1 MIIEEECVCII
12 PVQGAKIVGRL
23 AADPSGMMAGS
34 ISGQAT
40 SPTMAI
46 PSYPNI
52 GDLDPTTTATI
63 YPPPRPPPS
72 STSDQHHQLDTAGEE
87 QLAAG
92 SSLNTYKAS
101 ALPPPQPPEREAK
114 DGENS
119 TQSGL
124 RTIDHGRGGKD
135 GVVSSE
141 NRRAQ
146 DREQQGSLVPPIEGA
161 ESQDHLSVPET
172 GGDAGGGGG
181 GVTVSSGASS
191 ATESWEDLEKV
202 NGVIH
207 HSGSNVSLD
216 NAELDIG
223 GNDGVGD
230 LEVELGS
237 VHVTEWNLAHSL
249 KLRDMD
255 IRPGGISK
263 TETSEE
269 SESDS
274 DEQGDKK
281 RLKDDGQSD
290 SSSSKP
296 NSPPCQG
303 ISVPGQSSTF
313 SPVGSQSES
322 GAGGRESSRGEGMEW
337 WREAMAETQ
346 NVTDDID
353 SLVEQLDTETD
364 GTKRVGD
371 GDSGGGSGLKGSN
384 PFSLQNQ
391 SSSAIHDRSSE
402 KKASNISSLSSDG
415 VINLDLGALNDGER
429 SVSRERDKELRKV
442 AGYSSTDSVNS
453 TGRRSKTGEWFVCI
467 SVYEIMRCT
476 CTCKNMHVY
485 IQYIYIMHVYCRYV
499 CTSYVYLS
507 IIDKH

>member
-1 MIIEEECVCII
+1 
-12 PVQGAKIVGRL
+12 
-23 AADPSGMMAGS
+23 MMAGS

-52 GDLDPTTTATI
+52 GDLDPTTTTTI
-63 YPPPRPPPS
+63 YPLPPPPPS
-72 STSDQHHQLDTAGEE
+72 SASDQHHQLDTVGEE

-92 SSLNTYKAS
+92 SSLNTHKAS

-119 TQSGL
+119 IQSDL
-124 RTIDHGRGGKD
+124 RIIDHSRGDKD

-141 NRRAQ
+141 IRRAQ
-146 DREQQGSLVPPIEGA
+146 DQEQLGSLVPPIEGA
-161 ESQDHLSVPET
+161 ESQDHLSVPEA
-172 GGDAGGGGG
+172 GADAGGGG

-223 GNDGVGD
+223 GQGMAVGGNDSVGD

-249 KLRDMD
+249 KLRDTD
-255 IRPGGISK
+255 IRPGRISK

-274 DEQGDKK
+274 DEQGDKMRPK
-281 RLKDDGQSD
+281 GDGQSD

-303 ISVPGQSSTF
+303 ISVPGQSSTL
-313 SPVGSQSES
+313 SPIGSQSES
-322 GAGGRESSRGEGMEW
+322 GAGGRVSSGGEGMDW

-371 GDSGGGSGLKGSN
+371 GNSSGGSGHKGSN
-384 PFSLQNQ
+384 PFSLQSQ
-391 SSSAIHDRSSE
+391 SSSAIHNSSSE
-402 KKASNISSLSSDG
+402 KKTSTISSLSSDG
-415 VINLDLGALNDGER
+415 AMNLDLGTLNDGER

-453 TGRRSKTGEWFVCI
+453 TGRRSKTGEWFMCI
-467 SVYEIMRCT
+467 NVHKIT
-476 CTCKNMHVY
+476 HA
-485 IQYIYIMHVYCRYV
+485 
-499 CTSYVYLS
+499 
-507 IIDKH
+507 

>member
-1 MIIEEECVCII
+1 MALIFEDECVCLIL
-12 PVQGAKIVGRL
+12 VQGAKVVGRL

-46 PSYPNI
+46 PSYPHI

-63 YPPPRPPPS
+63 YPPPPPPPS
-72 STSDQHHQLDTAGEE
+72 SVSDQHHQLDTAGEE

-92 SSLNTYKAS
+92 SSLNTHKAS

-119 TQSGL
+119 TQSDL
-124 RTIDHGRGGKD
+124 RTIDHSRGDKD

-146 DREQQGSLVPPIEGA
+146 DQEQLGLLVPPIEGA
-161 ESQDHLSVPET
+161 ENQDHLSVPET
-172 GGDAGGGGG
+172 GADAGGGG
-181 GVTVSSGASS
+181 VAVSSGASS

-216 NAELDIG
+216 NAELDMGGQGMAVG
-223 GNDGVGD
+223 GNDSVGD

-237 VHVTEWNLAHSL
+237 VRVTEWNLAHSL
-249 KLRDMD
+249 KLRDTD
-255 IRPGGISK
+255 VRPGRMSK
-263 TETSEE
+263 TKMSEE

-281 RLKDDGQSD
+281 RSKGDGQSD

-296 NSPPCQG
+296 NSPSCQG
-303 ISVPGQSSTF
+303 ISVPGQSSTL

-322 GAGGRESSRGEGMEW
+322 GAGGRVSSGGEGMDW

-364 GTKRVGD
+364 GTKRVED
-371 GDSGGGSGLKGSN
+371 GDSSGSSGLKGSN
-384 PFSLQNQ
+384 PFSLQSQ
-391 SSSAIHDRSSE
+391 SSSAIHGSSSE
-402 KKASNISSLSSDG
+402 KKTSTISSLSSDG
-415 VINLDLGALNDGER
+415 VINLDLGTLNDGEK
-429 SVSRERDKELRKV
+429 SVNRERDKELRKV

-453 TGRRSKTGEWFVCI
+453 TGRRSKTGEWF
-467 SVYEIMRCT
+467 M
-476 CTCKNMHVY
+476 Y
-485 IQYIYIMHVYCRYV
+485 INVHKIMHA
-499 CTSYVYLS
+499 
-507 IIDKH
+507 